1 LKYKFIRLPFFVRV
15 NFVLALQELRLVYL
29 IFVNVKTMTE
39 VDVRTKNDNS
49 GQHCGNPRQVI
60 KFDSMVMTSAGTKT
74 SQRPSCI
81 KIYKYC
87 DNEFTPTFI
96 SMKNITTILILFE
109 MVASLSLKSI

>member
-1 LKYKFIRLPFFVRV
+1 LKFKLIRLPFFVRV
-15 NFVLALQELRLVYL
+15 NLVLALQELRLIHL
-29 IFVNVKTMTE
+29 IFVNVKTLTE

-49 GQHCGNPRQVI
+49 GKHCGNPRQAI
-60 KFDSMVMTSAGTKT
+60 KFDTMVMTSAGTKM

-87 DNEFTPTFI
+87 KNEFTRTFI

-109 MVASLSLKSI
+109 MVASLSLKII